1 MSDKNNLA
9 EEAYTYIKEKLY
21 NFDILPEQTVSD
33 FLLSKQLNM
42 SRTPIRQALQ
52 MLKNDGLLEE
62 MPGSSSTYKV
72 SAISEEEIQDIFDY
86 REALELSALE
96 LASEKGRIDSRV
108 IEKLQ
113 KNVDTMVEKQNA
125 GKTEDHFDADQVF
138 HSAIVHA
145 AGNKRITLAYDALT
159 FQLERL
165 RLLTYLNSAFQ
176 DKASDEHQAIV
187 SALKNKDYALASEKL
202 KRHLETS
209 RNDYIGIFNGDGLP
223 GNALKLLQY
232 LSTKINAK
240 SEIS

>member
-62 MPGSSSTYKV
+62 IPGSSSTYKV

-86 REALELSALE
+86 REALELSALS
-96 LASEKGRIDSRV
+96 LACEKGRIDSSV

-113 KNVDTMVEKQNA
+113 KIVDKISILRSSMQPAINESPSLMMPLHFSWNA
-125 GKTEDHFDADQVF
+125 CDCSPT
-138 HSAIVHA
+138 
-145 AGNKRITLAYDALT
+145 
-159 FQLERL
+159 
-165 RLLTYLNSAFQ
+165 
-176 DKASDEHQAIV
+176 
-187 SALKNKDYALASEKL
+187 
-202 KRHLETS
+202 
-209 RNDYIGIFNGDGLP
+209 
-223 GNALKLLQY
+223 
-232 LSTKINAK
+232 
-240 SEIS
+240 

>member
-1 MSDKNNLA
+1 MGLFSGRKPHSGLVAKERLSNLLMA
-9 EEAYTYIKEKLY
+9 ER
-21 NFDILPEQTVSD
+21 
-33 FLLSKQLNM
+33 LNC
-42 SRTPIRQALQ
+42 SPASLQ

-62 MPGSSSTYKV
+62 IPGSSSTYKV

-86 REALELSALE
+86 REALELSALS
-96 LASEKGRIDSRV
+96 LACEKGRIDSSV

-113 KNVDTMVEKQNA
+113 KIVDTMVEKQNH
-125 GKTEDHFDADQVF
+125 GETESHFDADQDF

-145 AGNKRITLAYDALT
+145 AGNKRITIAYDALT

-165 RLLTYLNSAFQ
+165 RLLTYLNPAFQ

-187 SALKNKDYALASEKL
+187 DALKKNDYTRASEKL
-202 KRHLETS
+202 KMHLETS

-223 GNALKLLQY
+223 GNALKILQY

-240 SEIS
+240 

>member
-9 EEAYTYIKEKLY
+9 EEAYAYIKEKLF

-165 RLLTYLNSAFQ
+165 RLLTYLNPAFQ

-187 SALKNKDYALASEKL
+187 STLKNKDYALAREKL
-202 KRHLETS
+202 KSHLETS
-209 RNDYIGIFNGDGLP
+209 RNDYIGVFNGESLP
-223 GNALKLLQY
+223 GNALKMLQY

-240 SEIS
+240 SEI

>member
-21 NFDILPEQTVSD
+21 TFDILPEQTVSD

-62 MPGSSSTYKV
+62 IPGSSSTYKV

-86 REALELSALE
+86 RETLELSALE
-96 LASEKGRIDSRV
+96 LAYEKGRISGV

-113 KNVDTMVEKQNA
+113 KNVDTMVEKQNH
-125 GKTEDHFDADQVF
+125 GETESHFDADQDF

-145 AGNKRITLAYDALT
+145 AGNKRITNAYDALT

-187 SALKNKDYALASEKL
+187 NALKNKDYALARKKL
-202 KRHLETS
+202 KSHLETS
-209 RNDYIGIFNGDGLP
+209 RNDYIGVFKGESLP

-240 SEIS
+240 SEI

>member
-62 MPGSSSTYKV
+62 IPGSSSTYKV
-72 SAISEEEIQDIFDY
+72 SAISEEEIEDIFDY
-86 REALELSALE
+86 REALELSALA
-96 LASEKGRIDSRV
+96 LACEKGRIDSSV

-113 KNVDTMVEKQNA
+113 KIADTMVEKQNH
-125 GKTEDHFDADQVF
+125 GETKSHFDADQDF
-138 HSAIVHA
+138 HSAIIHA
-145 AGNKRITLAYDALT
+145 AGNKRITIAYDALT

-165 RLLTYLNSAFQ
+165 RLLTYLNPAFQ

-187 SALKNKDYALASEKL
+187 DALKKNDYALASKKL

-223 GNALKLLQY
+223 GNALKILQY

-240 SEIS
+240 

>member
-21 NFDILPEQTVSD
+21 TFDILPEETVSD

-62 MPGSSSTYKV
+62 IPGSSSTYKV

-86 REALELSALE
+86 RETLELSALE
-96 LASEKGRIDSRV
+96 LAYEKGRISGV

-113 KNVDTMVEKQNA
+113 KNVDTMVEKQNH
-125 GKTEDHFDADQVF
+125 GETESHFDADQDF

-145 AGNKRITLAYDALT
+145 AGNKRITNAYDALT

-187 SALKNKDYALASEKL
+187 NALKNKDYALAREKL
-202 KRHLETS
+202 KSHLETS
-209 RNDYIGIFNGDGLP
+209 RNDYIGIFKGESLP

-240 SEIS
+240 SEI

>member
-1 MSDKNNLA
+1 MGDKNSLA

-21 NFDILPEQTVSD
+21 NYDILPEQTVSD

-62 MPGSSSTYKV
+62 VPGSSSTYKV
-72 SAISEEEIQDIFDY
+72 SVISEEEIQDIFDY
-86 REALELSALE
+86 REALECSALA
-96 LASEKGRIDSRV
+96 LAWEKGRIDSRV

-113 KNVDTMVEKQNA
+113 KIVDTMVDRQNH
-125 GKTEDHFDADQVF
+125 GETESHFDADQDF

-145 AGNKRITLAYDALT
+145 AGNKRISSAYDALT

-165 RLLTYLNSAFQ
+165 RLLTYLNPAFQ
-176 DKASDEHQAIV
+176 DKASDEHQVIV
-187 SALKNKDYALASEKL
+187 DALKKNDYALASEKL

-209 RNDYIGIFNGDGLP
+209 RSDYIGIFNGDGLP
-223 GNALKLLQY
+223 GNALKILQY
-232 LSTKINAK
+232 LSTKINTK
-240 SEIS
+240 

>member
-9 EEAYTYIKEKLY
+9 EEAYAYIKEKLF

-62 MPGSSSTYKV
+62 IPGSSSTYKV

-86 REALELSALE
+86 RETLELSALA
-96 LASEKGRIDSRV
+96 LACEKGRISGV

-113 KNVDTMVEKQNA
+113 KNVDTMVEKQNH
-125 GKTEDHFDADQVF
+125 GETESHFDADQDF

-145 AGNKRITLAYDALT
+145 AGNKRITVAYDALT

-187 SALKNKDYALASEKL
+187 SALKNKDYALAREKL
-202 KRHLETS
+202 KSHLETS
-209 RNDYIGIFNGDGLP
+209 RNDYIGVFKGESLP

-240 SEIS
+240 SEI

>member
-9 EEAYTYIKEKLY
+9 EEAYAYIKEELY

-62 MPGSSSTYKV
+62 IPGSSSTYKV

-86 REALELSALE
+86 REALELSALK
-96 LASEKGRIDSRV
+96 LACEKGKMNSRV

-113 KNVDTMVEKQNA
+113 KIVDTMVEKQNH
-125 GKTEDHFDADQVF
+125 GETESHFDADQDF

-145 AGNKRITLAYDALT
+145 AGNKRIASAYDALT
-159 FQLERL
+159 FQVERL
-165 RLLTYLNSAFQ
+165 RLLTYLNPAFQ

-187 SALKNKDYALASEKL
+187 DALKKNDYVQASEKL
-202 KRHLETS
+202 KLHLETS
-209 RNDYIGIFNGDGLP
+209 RNDYIGIFTGEGLP
-223 GNALKLLQY
+223 GNALKILQY
-232 LSTKINAK
+232 LSTKINAR
-240 SEIS
+240 

>member
-1 MSDKNNLA
+1 MGDKNSLA

-21 NFDILPEQTVSD
+21 NYDILPEQTVSD

-62 MPGSSSTYKV
+62 VPGSSSTYKV

-86 REALELSALE
+86 REALECSALA
-96 LASEKGRIDSRV
+96 LAWEKGRIDSRV

-113 KNVDTMVEKQNA
+113 KIVDTMVDKQNH
-125 GKTEDHFDADQVF
+125 GETESHFDADQDF

-145 AGNKRITLAYDALT
+145 AGNKRISSAYDALT

-165 RLLTYLNSAFQ
+165 RPLTYLNPAFQ
-176 DKASDEHQAIV
+176 DKASDEHQVIV
-187 SALKNKDYALASEKL
+187 DALKKNDYALASEKL

-209 RNDYIGIFNGDGLP
+209 RSDYIGIFNGDGLP
-223 GNALKLLQY
+223 GNALKILQY
-232 LSTKINAK
+232 LSTKINTK
-240 SEIS
+240 

>member
-9 EEAYTYIKEKLY
+9 EEAYAYIKEKLF

-62 MPGSSSTYKV
+62 IPGSSSTYKV

-86 REALELSALE
+86 RETLELSALA
-96 LASEKGRIDSRV
+96 LACEKGRIDSGV

-113 KNVDTMVEKQNA
+113 KNVDTMVEKQNH
-125 GKTEDHFDADQVF
+125 GETESHFDADQEF

-145 AGNKRITLAYDALT
+145 AGNKRITIAYDALT

-187 SALKNKDYALASEKL
+187 SALKNKDYALAREKL
-202 KRHLETS
+202 KSHLETS
-209 RNDYIGIFNGDGLP
+209 RNDYIGVFNGDGLP

-240 SEIS
+240 SEI

>member
-1 MSDKNNLA
+1 MGDKNSLA
-9 EEAYTYIKEKLY
+9 EEAYSYIKEKLY
-21 NFDILPEQTVSD
+21 NYDILPEQTVSD

-62 MPGSSSTYKV
+62 VPGSSSTYKV

-86 REALELSALE
+86 REALECSALA
-96 LASEKGRIDSRV
+96 LAWEKGQIDSRV

-113 KNVDTMVEKQNA
+113 KIVDTMVDKQNH
-125 GKTEDHFDADQVF
+125 GETESHFDADQDF

-145 AGNKRITLAYDALT
+145 AGNKRISSAYDALT

-165 RLLTYLNSAFQ
+165 RLLTYLNPAFQ
-176 DKASDEHQAIV
+176 DKASDEHQVIV
-187 SALKNKDYALASEKL
+187 DALKKNDYALASEKL

-209 RNDYIGIFNGDGLP
+209 RSDYIGIFNGDGLP
-223 GNALKLLQY
+223 GNALKILQY
-232 LSTKINAK
+232 LSTKINTK
-240 SEIS
+240 

>member
-1 MSDKNNLA
+1 MGDKNSLA

-21 NFDILPEQTVSD
+21 NYDILPEQTVSD

-62 MPGSSSTYKV
+62 VPGSSSTYKV

-86 REALELSALE
+86 REALECSALA
-96 LASEKGRIDSRV
+96 LAWEKGQIDSRV

-113 KNVDTMVEKQNA
+113 KIVDTMVDKQNH
-125 GKTEDHFDADQVF
+125 GETESHFDADQDF

-145 AGNKRITLAYDALT
+145 AGNKRISSAYDALT

-165 RLLTYLNSAFQ
+165 RLLTYLNPAFQ
-176 DKASDEHQAIV
+176 DKASDEHQVIV
-187 SALKNKDYALASEKL
+187 DALKKNDYALASEKL
-202 KRHLETS
+202 KMHLETS

-223 GNALKLLQY
+223 GNALKILQY

-240 SEIS
+240 

>member
-21 NFDILPEQTVSD
+21 TFDILPEQTVSD

-62 MPGSSSTYKV
+62 IPGSSSTYKV

-86 REALELSALE
+86 RETLELSALE
-96 LASEKGRIDSRV
+96 LAYEKGRISGV

-113 KNVDTMVEKQNA
+113 KNVDTMVEKQNH
-125 GKTEDHFDADQVF
+125 GETESHFDADQEF

-145 AGNKRITLAYDALT
+145 AGNKRITIAYDALT

-187 SALKNKDYALASEKL
+187 SALKNKDYALAREKL
-202 KRHLETS
+202 KSHLETS
-209 RNDYIGIFNGDGLP
+209 RNDYIGVFNGESLP
-223 GNALKLLQY
+223 GNALKMLQY

-240 SEIS
+240 SEI

>member
-21 NFDILPEQTVSD
+21 TFDILPEQTVSD

-62 MPGSSSTYKV
+62 IPGSSSTYKV

-86 REALELSALE
+86 RETLELSALE
-96 LASEKGRIDSRV
+96 LAYEKGRISGV

-113 KNVDTMVEKQNA
+113 KNVDTMVEKQNH
-125 GKTEDHFDADQVF
+125 GETESHFDADQDF

-145 AGNKRITLAYDALT
+145 AGNKRITNAYDALT

-187 SALKNKDYALASEKL
+187 NALKNKDYALAREKL
-202 KRHLETS
+202 KSHLETS
-209 RNDYIGIFNGDGLP
+209 RNDYIGVFKGESLP

-240 SEIS
+240 SEI